1 MRFLFDTETWQE
13 IYGSIRKNKLR
24 TGITIIGVLWGIF
37 LLIVLLGA
45 TRGLENSFKNAFGNL
60 ATNSV
65 FVWTQ
70 STDTPFKGFQKGR
83 SFRLTMNDID
93 VLKSEYASEIKFLAP
108 RNQTMNLIVR
118 DFKSGS
124 FKVSGDYPIL
134 DQIQKKSLTFGRFL
148 NQNDILSMSKVAVI
162 SEEMVKQLFD
172 KEEMPIGQYIKIN
185 NINYKVVGVYEPS
198 NTVNFDRDTAYIP
211 FTTFKKV
218 YNSSD
223 KIDWMMITANN
234 GVNIEQLEKDLLLTL
249 KNLHKVHPEDK
260 RAFGCINLGK
270 EIGRLTGFLT
280 GMQFLTWFVG
290 IATLIA
296 GVFAIGNI
304 LLITVKERTKEIGI
318 RRAIGATPKS
328 IRQQIILEAV
338 FLTATAGMLGIIFGA
353 FTLYIMD
360 AGFGQGPDAALINP
374 TVNIPIIL
382 ISCTILIFLGTLIG
396 LIPAHMATI

>member
-134 DQIQKKSLTFGRFL
+134 DQIQKKNFWYPKKNFL
-148 NQNDILSMSKVAVI
+148 
-162 SEEMVKQLFD
+162 
-172 KEEMPIGQYIKIN
+172 
-185 NINYKVVGVYEPS
+185 
-198 NTVNFDRDTAYIP
+198 
-211 FTTFKKV
+211 
-218 YNSSD
+218 
-223 KIDWMMITANN
+223 
-234 GVNIEQLEKDLLLTL
+234 
-249 KNLHKVHPEDK
+249 
-260 RAFGCINLGK
+260 
-270 EIGRLTGFLT
+270 
-280 GMQFLTWFVG
+280 QFLELDCLKF
-290 IATLIA
+290 
-296 GVFAIGNI
+296 
-304 LLITVKERTKEIGI
+304 
-318 RRAIGATPKS
+318 
-328 IRQQIILEAV
+328 
-338 FLTATAGMLGIIFGA
+338 
-353 FTLYIMD
+353 
-360 AGFGQGPDAALINP
+360 
-374 TVNIPIIL
+374 
-382 ISCTILIFLGTLIG
+382 LIFLQLDIC
-396 LIPAHMATI
+396 LVSLVKVYLLHLS

>member
-172 KEEMPIGQYIKIN
+172 KGEMPIGQYIKIN

-223 KIDWMMITANN
+223 KIDWMMITANS
-234 GVNIEQLEKDLLLTL
+234 GVNIEQLEKDLL
-249 KNLHKVHPEDK
+249 
-260 RAFGCINLGK
+260 
-270 EIGRLTGFLT
+270 
-280 GMQFLTWFVG
+280 
-290 IATLIA
+290 
-296 GVFAIGNI
+296 
-304 LLITVKERTKEIGI
+304 
-318 RRAIGATPKS
+318 
-328 IRQQIILEAV
+328 
-338 FLTATAGMLGIIFGA
+338 
-353 FTLYIMD
+353 
-360 AGFGQGPDAALINP
+360 
-374 TVNIPIIL
+374 
-382 ISCTILIFLGTLIG
+382 
-396 LIPAHMATI
+396 